1 MSCGW
6 WSHVSAFFGWVSL
19 ASWMCA
25 QLPQIYAN
33 YRSKSAVGI
42 SPSFLLLWFMG
53 DFLSFTSCV
62 LSDVVLKFQVYLSL
76 FFICNDVTLC
86 YQYYYYYSVYPHRS
100 AQAPALPQP
109 DGVSVA
115 RDYNAHVTNSIK
127 IHLTHLTPHEA
138 DKNRPIAEYLS
149 SSGSPTGSYSS
160 TDAKKVALGAV
171 AAMGLPVAQ
180 AATTSTAAVLHRALG
195 LVLAWM
201 CTVVYILSRCPQLYK
216 NYRRKSVEGISALL
230 FGLALLGNLTYTLSI
245 LTSCSFVAGDSR
257 VAFLLKELP
266 YILGSSGTIVFDVAY
281 FYQRWL
287 YRLNGRDTLVME
299 LEDEQWA

>member
-1 MSCGW
+1 MACG
-6 WSHVSAFFGWVSL
+6 WSHVSAFFSWVSL

-25 QLPQIYAN
+25 QLPQIHAN

-100 AQAPALPQP
+100 ALAPALPQP
-109 DGVSVA
+109 DGVRVA
-115 RDYNAHVTNSIK
+115 RDYDAHVTDSIR
-127 IHLTHLTPHEA
+127 IHPTPPEA
-138 DKNRPIAEYLS
+138 DKHKPIVEYLS

-160 TDAKKVALGAV
+160 TDAKKLALGAV
-171 AAMGLPVAQ
+171 AAAGLPVAR
-180 AATTSTAAVLHRALG
+180 AASTSTAVALHQALG

-245 LTSCSFVAGDSR
+245 LTSCAFVAGDSR
-257 VAFLLKELP
+257 QVFLLKELP